1 MWGQVY
7 LCKRE
12 TGPRRGN
19 YMVPSGAGGEGFGC
33 AEVVHVFDSLPRAL
47 GSGHPLC
54 DGAGGLGPM
63 WCG

>member
-1 MWGQVY
+1 
-7 LCKRE
+7 
-12 TGPRRGN
+12 
-19 YMVPSGAGGEGFGC
+19 MVPSGAGGEGFGC

-47 GSGHPLC
+47 GGGYPLC